1 MKKYK
6 LTSTTKKYSS
16 SVLYQIEALKD
27 FGDVK
32 KGERGG
38 FIQKEDNLSQN
49 GNAWVSG
56 NAEVFGNAWVS
67 GDAKVYGNARV
78 FGDAEVYGDAR
89 VFGDAE
95 VFGDAKVSGKLK
107 LIGGYFYYTKE
118 KSEEINKIS
127 INENYELLANNP
139 VIEEEGSKKQELLDK
154 AQELIDKANELKE
167 KAGEL

>member
-49 GNAWVSG
+49 GNAWV
-56 NAEVFGNAWVS
+56 
-67 GDAKVYGNARV
+67 Y
-78 FGDAEVYGDAR
+78 GDAEVYGNAW
-89 VFGDAE
+89 VYGDAW
-95 VFGDAKVSGKLK
+95 VSGDAKVSGKLK